1 MLTFQQIILKL
12 NQYWDQHGCVLLQPY
27 DMEMGAGTFHTA
39 TFLRAIGPE
48 PWNAAYVQ
56 PSRRPKDG
64 RYGDNPNRL
73 QHYYQYQVVLKPS
86 PDEFQELYLGS
97 LRSLGIDPRKNDIR
111 FVEDDWESPTLGA
124 WGLGWEVWLNGMEVT
139 QFTYFQQVGGLDC
152 KPVLGELTYGLERLA
167 MYLQG
172 KESVFDLVWVDGV
185 TYGNVYH
192 QNEVEQS
199 RYNFELANTEMLFQ
213 HFAQFE
219 SEAKRLMEAQ
229 CALPAYEMVLRCSHA
244 FNLLDAR
251 GAISVTER
259 AAYIARVRNLARQVA
274 QAYFESRER
283 LGFPLLKPSSTKKRS
298 RS

>member
-86 PDEFQELYLGS
+86 PGELQELYLGS

-199 RYNFELANTEMLFQ
+199 RYNFELADAGMLFQ
-213 HFAQFE
+213 HFGQFE

-229 CALPAYEMVLRCSHA
+229 CTLPAYEMVLRCSHA

-259 AAYIARVRNLARQVA
+259 AAYIGRVRNLARLVA
-274 QAYFESRER
+274 QTYFESRER
-283 LGFPLLKPSSTKKRS
+283 LGFPLLKPMVGKKKARS
-298 RS
+298 